1 MGYTIEIKQS
11 VNIESDLLKTEK
23 CFAIADA
30 ESQTFATPVVSQNQA
45 EVYFEIED

>member
-1 MGYTIEIKQS
+1 MSYTIEIKQS
-11 VNIESDLLKTEK
+11 VNIKSDLSITEK

-30 ESQTFATPVVSQNQA
+30 ESQTFATPVASQNQA